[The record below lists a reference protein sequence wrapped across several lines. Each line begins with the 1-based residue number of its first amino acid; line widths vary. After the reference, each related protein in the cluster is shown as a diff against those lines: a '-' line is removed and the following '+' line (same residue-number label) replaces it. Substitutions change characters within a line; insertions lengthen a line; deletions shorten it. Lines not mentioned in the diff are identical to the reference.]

1 MARLLR
7 IFVFAC
13 VVVLPCAV
21 LVTEIVLYSQN
32 SLYLNDRW
40 IVQKRMMEMGVMGA
54 DEFLLTRTLLAQN
67 LLNLGS
73 YHGYQEV
80 IYRQPVTLGQ
90 IEFRFQVE
98 DGSYLDMTYNRD
110 GAGYSGL
117 RLSRR
122 EDMPSILF
130 PEYRKG
136 ASAVEDLSSDP
147 SHRARLTHRIDP
159 EFLIRANR
167 ENRPRDKCDSDH
179 FSFRRRPRWFQG
191 GDQGSKDR

>member
-98 DGSYLDMTYNRD
+98 DGSYLVSVAKLATDCEIEDFHFLVDMHVCYMAHMHHATWN
-110 GAGYSGL
+110 
-117 RLSRR
+117 
-122 EDMPSILF
+122 
-130 PEYRKG
+130 
-136 ASAVEDLSSDP
+136 
-147 SHRARLTHRIDP
+147 
-159 EFLIRANR
+159 
-167 ENRPRDKCDSDH
+167 
-179 FSFRRRPRWFQG
+179 
-191 GDQGSKDR
+191 